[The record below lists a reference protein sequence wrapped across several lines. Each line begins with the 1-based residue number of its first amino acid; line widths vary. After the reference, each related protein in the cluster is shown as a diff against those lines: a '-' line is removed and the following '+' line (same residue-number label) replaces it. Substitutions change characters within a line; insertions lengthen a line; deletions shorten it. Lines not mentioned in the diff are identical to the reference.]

1 MLRILIEKELK
12 NIITGP
18 KFTITFFITA
28 ILIVLSVWIGIQD
41 YRAEVAAYSAGTQL
55 VQQKMQEMS
64 SWMAFSTQ
72 IYRAPNPL
80 QIFNAGI
87 SHDIGRF
94 SVIQPSESINVT
106 NSIYADDPIFAL
118 FRFLDLSFI
127 VQIVLSL
134 LAILFTYNAINGE
147 REDGTLRLVFS
158 NALPRLKFMAA
169 KLVGAWTGLVIPLL
183 VPLLLGFLLIQF
195 YHIHFTDAQ
204 WLQIFSFLG
213 IALLYFTFF
222 IGLGILVSALNRHSA
237 GSFLI
242 LLVIWVSLVLIWPR
256 FGAMVAARLVPSPS
270 LAEVEGQIDGYA
282 KDRWN
287 QYTAEI
293 ESNFRAREQQTAGMS
308 PADREAY
315 NQENMWKWME
325 QNETARRQVEAD
337 IHQASRRLREE
348 LRNKKAVQERL
359 ALILVRF
366 SPVSAFQL
374 ASMNL
379 TDTDIWLK
387 PRFENALE
395 IYHQI
400 MTAFVEQKQKTGGS
414 FGGIQIQFDS
424 ESGVSIN
431 TDRND
436 KKLDLTDLPQFQM
449 SPIDSGKI
457 LAGALVD
464 IGILVGYLVLT
475 LVGGMAAF
483 LRYDVR

>member
-1 MLRILIEKELK
+1 MLRTLIEKELK

-18 KFTITFFITA
+18 KFTITFLIAA
-28 ILIVLSVWIGIQD
+28 ILIVMSVWIGIQD
-41 YRAEVAAYSAGTQL
+41 YRAACEAYTAGVQL
-55 VQQKMQEMS
+55 VQQRMQETS
-64 SWMAFSTQ
+64 VWMAFSTQ

-94 SVIQPSESINVT
+94 SVIRSSEAIKVT
-106 NSIYADDPIFAL
+106 NSVYADDPIFAI
-118 FRFLDLSFI
+118 FRCLDLSFI

-134 LAILFTYNAINGE
+134 LAILFTYDAINGE

-158 NALPRLKFMAA
+158 NALPRIKFILA
-169 KLVGAWTGLVIPLL
+169 KFIGAWAGLVIPLL

-195 YHIHFTDAQ
+195 YHVHFTGAQ
-204 WLQIFSFLG
+204 WLHIFIFLG

-242 LLVIWVSLVLIWPR
+242 LLVIWVSLVLILPR
-256 FGAMVAARLVPSPS
+256 LGAMLAGRLVPAPS

-293 ESNFRAREQQTAGMS
+293 ESNFRAREQQTAGMT
-308 PADREAY
+308 PAAREAF
-315 NQENMWKWME
+315 NQENTWQWME

-348 LRNKKAVQERL
+348 LQNKKAVQERL
-359 ALILVRF
+359 ALLLARF

-374 ASMNL
+374 ASMRL
-379 TDTDIWLK
+379 TGTDIWLK
-387 PRFENALE
+387 SRFENALE
-395 IYHQI
+395 IYHQLV
-400 MTAFVEQKQKTGGS
+400 TDFVTQKQKRDGG

-424 ESGVSIN
+424 ARGVSIS
-431 TDRND
+431 TSRND

-449 SPIDSGKI
+449 RQANSGEI
-457 LAGALVD
+457 LAASLVD
-464 IGILVGYLVLT
+464 IGILLGYLVLA